1 MAKFII
7 EIIHPLRFL
16 REYKTFDA
24 PLVRIG
30 RGYDNDL
37 IVADPHVSARH
48 LIVRAQGEEW
58 AVEDI
63 SRENGMFVPK
73 FARVVEQA
81 SLKSGDELIIGRT
94 RLRFLSPEHP
104 VAATKLLVPTHV
116 FLRTIGRPVNMGSIL
131 IVCLMGFAA
140 HVYLISVEETS
151 IWKLA
156 AGVLGFVF
164 SSFFW
169 AGVWAFIGRMIKH
182 KTQFAAQSSL
192 SLLFVAAVLI
202 TVNISEYLGYWLN
215 SETVETV
222 IAAILLGGLC
232 TVFLIGNLTLA
243 TNVSLKQRIAVC
255 SSISIGII
263 AVAALLYYSAKD
275 EFNPEPAY
283 FASLKPPVLK
293 ILSDRSIDQFLA
305 ETTGIFDFPEKFKQP
320 AAK

>member
-1 MAKFII
+1 MAKLVI

-24 PLVRIG
+24 PMVRIG

-48 LIVRAQGEEW
+48 LVVRTEGEEW
-58 AVEDI
+58 AVEDV

-73 FARVVEQA
+73 IARVVEQA
-81 SLKSGDELIIGRT
+81 YLKSGDELIIGRT

-104 VAATKLLVPTHV
+104 VAATRLLVPTHV
-116 FLRTIGRPVNMGSIL
+116 FLRTVGRPVNMGSVL

-140 HVYLISVEETS
+140 HVYLISAEDTS

-164 SSFFW
+164 SAFLW
-169 AGVWAFIGRMIKH
+169 AGGWAFIGRMIKQ

-202 TVNISEYLGYWLN
+202 SVNISEYLGYWLN
-215 SETVETV
+215 SETAETV
-222 IAAILLGGLC
+222 VAAILLGGLC
-232 TVFLIGNLTLA
+232 TAFLVGNLTLA
-243 TNVSLKQRIAVC
+243 TNVSLKRRVVIC
-255 SSISIGII
+255 SSIS
-263 AVAALLYYSAKD
+263 
-275 EFNPEPAY
+275 
-283 FASLKPPVLK
+283 
-293 ILSDRSIDQFLA
+293 
-305 ETTGIFDFPEKFKQP
+305 
-320 AAK
+320 